1 MRVSFKLQLNTH
13 VRIGTVVKVN
23 NCRGLRRSAS
33 SHRSN
38 GHDSTVWSD
47 IRLPKELVFVIILS
61 VLAVF
66 VSFPI
71 GATFLQLVIKMHEEM
86 LVAIHSSKYCCE

>member
-1 MRVSFKLQLNTH
+1 MRASFKLQLNTN

-23 NCRGLRRSAS
+23 NSRGLRRSAS

-38 GHDSTVWSD
+38 RHDSTVWSD
-47 IRLPKELVFVIILS
+47 IRLPEELVFVIILC

-66 VSFPI
+66 GSSPARV
-71 GATFLQLVIKMHEEM
+71 TFLQMVEKMCPIM
-86 LVAIHSSKYCCE
+86 LVAIHSSLYCSE

>member
-1 MRVSFKLQLNTH
+1 MRVCFKLQLNTY

-23 NCRGLRRSAS
+23 NSRGLRRSAS

-38 GHDSTVWSD
+38 RHDSTVWSD
-47 IRLPKELVFVIILS
+47 IRLPEELVFVIILS
-61 VLAVF
+61 VLAVL

-71 GATFLQLVIKMHEEM
+71 GVTFLQLV
-86 LVAIHSSKYCCE
+86 